1 MKATLGAGLLAAA
14 MLVAL
19 LVDVV
24 AQQPAQ
30 PFAVPSDIS
39 LRKATISSEGTRM
52 AAEVFA
58 PAAAGGKLPTII
70 MAHGWSGTAAQLRA
84 DAVVFAQAGFLVVTF
99 DYRGWG
105 ESDSR
110 VILTGPPPA
119 SRPDNRFTA
128 EVRELREIVDP
139 LAMAADWFN
148 AIHWVQAEPQ
158 SDTARLGLWGSSFA
172 GGLVVYV
179 AGHDRRVKAVHSQVG
194 PLDYGAGLGAKERSI
209 AYDEATRRARGEVG
223 YPRPGEVVI
232 GNLRGAP
239 IRDHFMSYSP
249 ADAMSLASDC
259 AIQIVLAGNEEL
271 FDNRLRTINAYE
283 TFKGTKKN
291 LVIIPDI
298 THYGVYGKARA
309 EARKLAL
316 DWFNKQLKP

>member
-1 MKATLGAGLLAAA
+1 MKATLGAGALAAA

-39 LRKATISSEGTRM
+39 FRKATISSEGTRM

-70 MAHGWSGTAAQLRA
+70 MAHGWGGTAAQLRA
-84 DAVVFAQAGFLVVTF
+84 DAVAFAQAGFLVVTF

-128 EVRELREIVDP
+128 EVLELREIVDP

-148 AIHWVQAEPQ
+148 AIHWAQAEPQ
-158 SDTARLGLWGSSFA
+158 SDTARLGLWGSSFCRRP
-172 GGLVVYV
+172 GGLC
-179 AGHDRRVKAVHSQVG
+179 
-194 PLDYGAGLGAKERSI
+194 
-209 AYDEATRRARGEVG
+209 
-223 YPRPGEVVI
+223 
-232 GNLRGAP
+232 RGA
-239 IRDHFMSYSP
+239 
-249 ADAMSLASDC
+249 
-259 AIQIVLAGNEEL
+259 
-271 FDNRLRTINAYE
+271 
-283 TFKGTKKN
+283 
-291 LVIIPDI
+291 
-298 THYGVYGKARA
+298 
-309 EARKLAL
+309 
-316 DWFNKQLKP
+316 

>member
-1 MKATLGAGLLAAA
+1 

-39 LRKATISSEGTRM
+39 FRKATISSEGTRM

-110 VILTGPPPA
+110 VIL
-119 SRPDNRFTA
+119 DLTA
-128 EVRELREIVDP
+128 ARVAPR
-139 LAMAADWFN
+139 
-148 AIHWVQAEPQ
+148 Q
-158 SDTARLGLWGSSFA
+158 SL
-172 GGLVVYV
+172 Y
-179 AGHDRRVKAVHSQVG
+179 RR
-194 PLDYGAGLGAKERSI
+194 GAGVA
-209 AYDEATRRARGEVG
+209 
-223 YPRPGEVVI
+223 
-232 GNLRGAP
+232 
-239 IRDHFMSYSP
+239 
-249 ADAMSLASDC
+249 
-259 AIQIVLAGNEEL
+259 
-271 FDNRLRTINAYE
+271 
-283 TFKGTKKN
+283 
-291 LVIIPDI
+291 
-298 THYGVYGKARA
+298 
-309 EARKLAL
+309 
-316 DWFNKQLKP
+316 